1 MSIYELTQIIWRRRT
16 IVAVV
21 TVVLIAVGTG
31 IVLLGG
37 QHRTYT
43 ARAQVLL
50 DQPTLVATADGSSVA
65 NKLGALIPTL
75 CSVMRGDDAVARV
88 ARESAQPPETVRSD
102 VRCAGRPGTTVAAI
116 SATTRS
122 AERSRSLAGGASAE
136 L

>member
-21 TVVLIAVGTG
+21 TVLLIAVGTG
-31 IVLLGG
+31 IVLVGG

-75 CSVMRGDDAVARV
+75 CSVRRGADAGAHVAQ
-88 ARESAQPPETVRSD
+88 ESVQPPEPARSD
-102 VRCAGRPGTTVAAI
+102 GRCGTRPGTTVAAI
-116 SATTRS
+116 SA
-122 AERSRSLAGGASAE
+122 
-136 L
+136 